1 MKTLNVKTYSPKAGE
16 ITRTWHLVDASG
28 QTLGRL
34 SSEIAKLLRGKNK
47 PGYAPHMD
55 TGDYVVVINAE
66 QIVLTGGKA
75 AQKTYNRHSNYP
87 GGFRSVPFLDMLRQ
101 HPTRPIEEAVKGMLP
116 RNRLGNQQLRKLHV
130 YAGSYHPHAA
140 QNPTPY
146 IFSERQL
153 GNPQGTERD
162 SRHRSTRAAD
172 SSSSQ
177 KES

>member
-1 MKTLNVKTYSPKAGE
+1 MKTLNIKTYSPKAGDIE
-16 ITRTWHLVDASG
+16 RSWHLIDAAG

-34 SSEIAKLLRGKNK
+34 SSEIAKLLRGKHK

-55 TGDYVVVINAE
+55 TGDFVIVINAE
-66 QIVLTGGKA
+66 QIVVTGGKA
-75 AQKTYNRHSNYP
+75 QQKVYNRHSNYP
-87 GGFRSVPFLDMLRQ
+87 GGFRSVPYLDMLRQ

-116 RNRLGNQQLRKLHV
+116 RNRLGEQQLRKLHI
-130 YAGSYHPHAA
+130 YAGPNHPHSA
-140 QNPTPY
+140 QQPTPY

-162 SRHRSTRAAD
+162 SRHRSTHAD
-172 SSSSQ
+172 SDSSE